1 MEQRFIEHSSL
12 AEEYNQA
19 LAELDAFGKK
29 QFTAQESQL
38 EKLRRMRQDYH
49 DLVIES
55 FGTEQT
61 AGYMKK
67 LEAKDIELQ
76 VAEAKVKIGTERAL
90 TGSELDSL
98 IEEVQDEWNVQTPED
113 RAVFQEAET
122 MARTQIERDTARA
135 LESLQPKK
143 KFTTPRQKERAPRE
157 TYQDYQ
163 PPEPVGPVREASPDI
178 DLEDSHALETLETD
192 PRRLRLSSMSTKLD
206 RETGVLTGTTWEG
219 DLVSHPMADSSG
231 VSIRKE
237 LPPESDLFMGPDV
250 EMQVLRSR
258 GAKPWVRDDSGY
270 TWMTPTDAEIQEELV
285 LIEEAYGTQGVS
297 RYHSISDQLDE
308 KLETVE
314 AEEAELGFLQTDRH
328 VLRGRMQPETEL
340 TRTRVDLSRPGGS
353 GSYEELD
360 DGRKVWL
367 ERRDRVVRAEGHK
380 DRLRKLEAEREA
392 LRKRRSEL
400 DALEQERFEEG
411 PQLGG
416 SLEESINGLEP
427 AERRAL
433 ALELAESGASVS
445 AMTTGEMM
453 LKFGK
458 TIGEN
463 ALAMGALVALGYA
476 MPDKVNKG
484 INVAMDAMAV
494 AALVTGVDPAFAV
507 IQGARAWEGADRAGP
522 PVQVQPRER
531 PPRAFVRVRRT
542 GTPHS

>member
-1 MEQRFIEHSSL
+1 
-12 AEEYNQA
+12 
-19 LAELDAFGKK
+19 
-29 QFTAQESQL
+29 
-38 EKLRRMRQDYH
+38 
-49 DLVIES
+49 
-55 FGTEQT
+55 
-61 AGYMKK
+61 
-67 LEAKDIELQ
+67 
-76 VAEAKVKIGTERAL
+76 
-90 TGSELDSL
+90 
-98 IEEVQDEWNVQTPED
+98 
-113 RAVFQEAET
+113 
-122 MARTQIERDTARA
+122 
-135 LESLQPKK
+135 
-143 KFTTPRQKERAPRE
+143 
-157 TYQDYQ
+157 
-163 PPEPVGPVREASPDI
+163 
-178 DLEDSHALETLETD
+178 
-192 PRRLRLSSMSTKLD
+192 
-206 RETGVLTGTTWEG
+206 
-219 DLVSHPMADSSG
+219 
-231 VSIRKE
+231 
-237 LPPESDLFMGPDV
+237 
-250 EMQVLRSR
+250 
-258 GAKPWVRDDSGY
+258 
-270 TWMTPTDAEIQEELV
+270 MTPTDAEIQEELV
-285 LIEEAYGTQGVS
+285 LIDEAYGTQGVS

-314 AEEAELGFLQTDRH
+314 AEEAELGFLQTDRG

-400 DALEQERFEEG
+400 DV
-411 PQLGG
+411 
-416 SLEESINGLEP
+416 EESINGLEP

-484 INVAMDAMAV
+484 INVVMDSMAV

-507 IQGARAWEGADRAGP
+507 IQGAMELGKELTEQSHRFKYNLEGDRDHGRSFGYVRDGAHWYP
-522 PVQVQPRER
+522 
-531 PPRAFVRVRRT
+531 AFVKQHEKWHGGLGERGNDLDLVY
-542 GTPHS
+542 GTHMTYVVLPNKAARHPAHRG